1 MEKIQFKLNKSEIR
15 SLFNMLTIAD
25 LHAIE
30 DKMKQVYVRYILEK
44 VYFKLAKKITRV
56 VDKCTLSLHD
66 AECLSLFEVLNTI
79 DDFDLSDYER
89 VVKHQIVSQIH
100 AKYIA

>member
-1 MEKIQFKLNKSEIR
+1 MEKIQFKLNKSEVR

-44 VYFKLAKKITRV
+44 VYFKLAGI
-56 VDKCTLSLHD
+56 
-66 AECLSLFEVLNTI
+66 
-79 DDFDLSDYER
+79 
-89 VVKHQIVSQIH
+89 KHH
-100 AKYIA
+100 